1 MTKTQ
6 TIVLCA
12 GAEIVTQL
20 LLYST
25 VFHHRGISN
34 PMEGIQEIILEISL
48 YGSEPMMPQANSE
61 RNTAA
66 LNLMKSLQVDHKYY
80 CISAYNEPLKVR
92 PRYTALS

>member
-12 GAEIVTQL
+12 GAEIVTQA

-25 VFHHRGISN
+25 VFHYRGISN

-48 YGSEPMMPQANSE
+48 YGSEPMMPHANGE

-66 LNLMKSLQVDHKYY
+66 LNEMKGLQADHKYY

-92 PRYTALS
+92 PRCA

>member
-12 GAEIVTQL
+12 GAEIQL

-25 VFHHRGISN
+25 VSHHRGISN
-34 PMEGIQEIILEISL
+34 PMEGIQEIILEISQH
-48 YGSEPMMPQANSE
+48 GSEPMMPQANGE

-66 LNLMKSLQVDHKYY
+66 LNLMKCLQLDHRYY
-80 CISAYNEPLKVR
+80 CISAYNEPLEVR
-92 PRYTALS
+92 PRCA